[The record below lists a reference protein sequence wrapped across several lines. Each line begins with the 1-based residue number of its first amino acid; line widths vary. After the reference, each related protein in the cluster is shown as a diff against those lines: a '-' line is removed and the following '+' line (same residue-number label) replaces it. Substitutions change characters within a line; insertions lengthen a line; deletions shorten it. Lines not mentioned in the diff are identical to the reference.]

1 LINRSAFLAKKT
13 YHHTVAT
20 RLIVVLAVVGL
31 AALEFE
37 VEGLDIC
44 IEQVVGFRVMV
55 VGHAVVGIISIHK
68 ISN

>member
-1 LINRSAFLAKKT
+1 M
-13 YHHTVAT
+13 AT